1 MKTILLTIIVF
12 FITNQLFTQ
21 DVIDPAK
28 VFDRDANTTINLTN
42 NEFIRGWNW
51 GAPGAALDAAMGVNW
66 YHDMNLNPMQSFW

>member
-1 MKTILLTIIVF
+1 MKTILLIVIVF

-28 VFDRDANTTINLTN
+28 VFDRETNSTINLIN

-51 GAPGAALDAAMGVNW
+51 GHPEG
-66 YHDMNLNPMQSFW
+66 H